1 MASRSSLLSV
11 VTVAAV
17 VACMLH
23 LVLSPTFV
31 GMGSVVPSR
40 QSHTAT
46 RVSDIT
52 EIMVTC
58 PSVGART
65 RMVVQPDTT
74 IDTIVTRARTSLG
87 FDQSFLKDTDFK
99 VYKKE
104 DEDKVLTGKIGDHG
118 LVPWGPEGMELH
130 IYYDPP
136 Q

>member
-1 MASRSSLLSV
+1 MAA
-11 VTVAAV
+11 TVS
-17 VACMLH
+17 CMLH
-23 LVLSPTFV
+23 FVMSPSFV
-31 GMGSVVPSR
+31 GMRSIVPSR
-40 QSHTAT
+40 QSYTAT
-46 RVSDIT
+46 KVSDIT

-65 RMVVQPDTT
+65 RMVVQPETT
-74 IDTIVTRARTSLG
+74 IDNIVTNARNALG
-87 FDQSFLKDTDFK
+87 FDQSFLQDADFK

-104 DEDKVLTGKIGDHG
+104 DEETVLTGKIGEHG